1 MLYGWMKSLIIY
13 LILSGIVMNITPGKN
28 YKRYINSFIGLII
41 LIILSEPLSYIFHL
55 SSGDIKGFA
64 NDFTSYMGE
73 GGELAYDNIYNYYEM
88 SLNETIKHDISDKG
102 YMVLS
107 VETITD
113 EENNILKC
121 TIYLEK
127 NSSIDTAAE
136 DEVKKYISEVY
147 NVDVNNIYIVRR

>member
-1 MLYGWMKSLIIY
+1 
-13 LILSGIVMNITPGKN
+13 
-28 YKRYINSFIGLII
+28 
-41 LIILSEPLSYIFHL
+41 
-55 SSGDIKGFA
+55 
-64 NDFTSYMGE
+64 
-73 GGELAYDNIYNYYEM
+73 M
-88 SLNETIKHDISDKG
+88 SLNETIKHDINDKG
-102 YMVLS
+102 YVVLS

-121 TIYLEK
+121 NIYLEK